1 MHGWLFKDIDVVITD
16 LLKVTNTIKG
26 DLGNPSISLYCF
38 LSLNNHE
45 D

>member
-26 DLGNPSISLYCF
+26 DLGNPRIYFYYF
-38 LSLNNHE
+38 LFLNNHE
-45 D
+45 Y